1 LLLVE
6 KIDCDVEKIYQDLPN
21 GDPEKSNG
29 STDKIKTILNIDL
42 DTLVRLDEGLE
53 PTIDFIKNS

>member
-1 LLLVE
+1 
-6 KIDCDVEKIYQDLPN
+6 VEKIYQDLPN

-42 DTLVRLDEGLE
+42 DMLVRLDEGLE
-53 PTIDFIKNS
+53 STIDYIKNS